1 MTSGRVLFLDNN
13 CFNRLASAKARQQLR
28 ANLRATGR
36 EYWPTAI
43 NVLEAMKTRDRDKR
57 THLLTVISEIAGDH
71 LALTMPGEAL
81 RRIAVAVARNASFVN
96 WSEPRITRLFRD
108 PESVT
113 DEDVAETRNYFFA
126 QERTFDDT
134 HQKVRSALK
143 LHAKGAAWNSL
154 VAFID
159 DLWTDPKN
167 LGPYIEGV
175 WGDWKLPGSAPI
187 DVLLKHEAWRLYFD
201 GWGAS
206 LYARSVEHP
215 QPGWVES
222 SDLLQLIY
230 LGVTHDRVLA
240 TDDPNFC
247 KLGNAILRDRYQ
259 LAEMV
264 PLDMLIA

>member
-1 MTSGRVLFLDNN
+1 MIGRVLLLDNN
-13 CFNRLASAKARQQLR
+13 CFRRLASAKARQRLR

-43 NVLEAMKTRDRDKR
+43 NVLEAMKKRDRAMR

-71 LALTMPGEAL
+71 LALAMPGEAL

-108 PESVT
+108 PKSVT
-113 DEDVAETRNYFFA
+113 DEDVAETRDYFDA

-143 LHAKGAAWNSL
+143 LHAKEVGWNSME
-154 VAFID
+154 AFMED
-159 DLWTDPKN
+159 FWADPKN
-167 LGPYIEGV
+167 LGPYIKV
-175 WGDWKLPGSAPI
+175 LWDDWKLSGSAP
-187 DVLLKHEAWRLYFD
+187 VKALLTHEAWRLYFD

-206 LYARSVEHP
+206 LYARNVQHP
-215 QPGWVES
+215 QPGKVES
-222 SDLLQLIY
+222 WDLLQLIY
-230 LGVTHDRVLA
+230 LGVTQDRVLA
-240 TDDPNFC
+240 TNDPDFC
-247 KLGNAILRDRYQ
+247 KLGNAILRGRYQ

-264 PLDMLIA
+264 PLDELIA